1 MTKENSK
8 LNICADEQ
16 IQTLS
21 AQQHG
26 DERCVGKVTSESV
39 VSATLLIFF
48 NRGLLLKFLLSPV
61 LLLDW
66 VLIFFCIRMSIIINL
81 YTDFEYFVTGIIIS
95 MMGMEENATGK
106 CVCNIQEN
114 ACYSGG
120 IWSRTSCSNSAK
132 YPWGAGDQDLLSV
145 ASEVCWIF
153 TSFFSYS
160 FCACMLYL
168 HFHEAWGPLFFLF
181 KYRVY
186 VAPSSCCS
194 ETHYVN

>member
-1 MTKENSK
+1 MNKFK
-8 LNICADEQ
+8 RC
-16 IQTLS
+16 
-21 AQQHG
+21 QHSTTR
-26 DERCVGKVTSESV
+26 ERCVGKGTGEPV
-39 VSATLLIFF
+39 VSATPLVFS

-66 VLIFFCIRMSIIINL
+66 VLIFFCIRMSIIVNL

-120 IWSRTSCSNSAK
+120 IWSRTSCSNSAT

-153 TSFFSYS
+153 KSFFLILSMHVCCTCTFMRPEDHY
-160 FCACMLYL
+160 F
-168 HFHEAWGPLFFLF
+168 FFLNTG
-181 KYRVY
+181 
-186 VAPSSCCS
+186 S
-194 ETHYVN
+194 T

>member
-61 LLLDW
+61 LLLD
-66 VLIFFCIRMSIIINL
+66 
-81 YTDFEYFVTGIIIS
+81 
-95 MMGMEENATGK
+95 
-106 CVCNIQEN
+106 
-114 ACYSGG
+114 
-120 IWSRTSCSNSAK
+120 
-132 YPWGAGDQDLLSV
+132 
-145 ASEVCWIF
+145 
-153 TSFFSYS
+153 
-160 FCACMLYL
+160 
-168 HFHEAWGPLFFLF
+168 
-181 KYRVY
+181 
-186 VAPSSCCS
+186 
-194 ETHYVN
+194 